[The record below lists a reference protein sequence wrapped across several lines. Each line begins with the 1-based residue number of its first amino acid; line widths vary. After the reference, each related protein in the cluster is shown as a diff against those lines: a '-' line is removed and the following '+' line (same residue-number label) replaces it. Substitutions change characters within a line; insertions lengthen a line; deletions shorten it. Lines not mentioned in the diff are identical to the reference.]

1 MIQRAIIHVDG
12 PPGVG
17 KTTFVERLLHATDQE
32 ILAARCHRDDSLRH
46 LQAASPMTN
55 RELRRYREAGAIGAA
70 MLAFPADVVVDE
82 FFMTGLMQEYS
93 QAVVIEGDSP
103 VAAVDLR
110 VYVAPPLGPDRALLV
125 RKLRDRAEEEREKA
139 AAMRRALREP
149 DGVERFLEQM
159 IGGAVVDF
167 ARQRPALL
175 EAARATLLAG
185 VDSARNASPPTPT
198 EHWAIVQGYEGIEHA
213 QLVVV
218 NVRDHGQRE
227 CALELLA
234 DLTRLR
240 KDKQVFDD
248 VLGWRGTRI
257 PITAVI
263 AELSDQRDPGTRKAV
278 ARVKRTVR
286 SVFEP

>member
-12 PPGVG
+12 PPGAG
-17 KTTFVERLLHATDQE
+17 KTTFVERLLHGTDQGF
-32 ILAARCHRDDSLRH
+32 LAARCHRDDSLRH
-46 LQAASPMTN
+46 PQEASPMTN

-70 MLAFPADVVVDE
+70 MFTFPADVVPDD
-82 FFMTGLMQEYS
+82 FFMTRLMQEYS

-103 VAAVDLR
+103 FAALELR
-110 VYVAPPLGPDRALLV
+110 VYVATPLGPDRALLV
-125 RKLRDRAEEEREKA
+125 RKLRDRAKEARERV
-139 AAMRRALREP
+139 AAMERSLREP
-149 DGVERFLEQM
+149 DGVERLLEQM

-167 ARQRPALL
+167 AQQRPAVF

-185 VDSARNASPPTPT
+185 VDRVRNTPPPSPT
-198 EHWAIVQGYEGIEHA
+198 EHWAIAQGYEGIEHA
-213 QLVVV
+213 QLIVV

-227 CALELLA
+227 CALQLLA

-263 AELSDQRDPGTRKAV
+263 ADLSDQRDPGTRKAV
-278 ARVKRTVR
+278 GRVKRTVR